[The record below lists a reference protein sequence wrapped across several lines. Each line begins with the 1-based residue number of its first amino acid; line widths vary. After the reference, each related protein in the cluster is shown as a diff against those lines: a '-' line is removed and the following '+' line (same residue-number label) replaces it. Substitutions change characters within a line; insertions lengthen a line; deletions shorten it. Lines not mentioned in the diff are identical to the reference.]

1 MVELTGGC
9 PEIVAEKEEIG
20 LYVSNDGSQRAK
32 EGSGK
37 SKGRSPRMEW

>member
-9 PEIVAEKEEIG
+9 PEIVAENEETD
-20 LYVSNDGSQRAK
+20 LYVSDDGSRRAK

-37 SKGRSPRMEW
+37 SKDRSPRMEW